1 MKRGNARRVALI
13 GMLFALA
20 MVLSFA
26 ENMFSG
32 LFGLPPGVKL
42 GLANVVVMYA
52 LVCLGA
58 RDALLLAVLKG
69 VFGFLTRGALA
80 GLLSLSGGVLSLAVM
95 WLLCR
100 LGQKK
105 EYFIL
110 SVSGAL
116 MHNVG
121 QLLAVTLLTESK
133 YTFYYAPV
141 LLISGLA
148 MGALTA
154 LSLKAVLPALEK
166 LGLKQ

>member
-1 MKRGNARRVALI
+1 MKRTNARRVALI

-20 MVLSFA
+20 MVLSFL

-52 LVCLGA
+52 LLCLGA
-58 RDALLLAVLKG
+58 GDALLLAILKG

-80 GLLSLSGGVLSLAVM
+80 GLLSLTGGVLSLGIM

-105 EYFIL
+105 EYFIV
-110 SVSGAL
+110 SVAGAL
-116 MHNVG
+116 AHNAG

-141 LLISGLA
+141 LLLAGLV

-154 LSLKAVLPALEK
+154 LSLKTVLPALEK
-166 LGLKQ
+166 LGLRR